1 MSDVWSALSDPT
13 RRKILKLLK
22 SGDMNA
28 GDIAAKFD
36 MTKPSVSHHL
46 NILKQAELVDSE
58 KKGQNL
64 IYTLRTSVLED
75 ALTLLAELSNKE
87 SSNES

>member
-1 MSDVWSALSDPT
+1 MGDVWAALSDPT

-22 SGDMNA
+22 KGDLNA
-28 GDIAAKFD
+28 GDIAAEFD

-46 NILKQAELVDSE
+46 NILKQAELVDCE

-75 ALTLLAELSNKE
+75 ALALLAELSKE
-87 SSNES
+87 